1 MTMGKKISSTLRTK
15 LKKIKL
21 VITDADGVLT
31 DGGMYYSKNGEE
43 LKKFN
48 TKDGMAVELLG
59 KVNIGTIIMTRENS
73 KTVQQRGKKIKVLET
88 IIGVCE
94 KEKLLDS
101 ICQRYK
107 VSPDEVAYVGDD
119 VNDLLIMKRVGVS
132 CAPMD
137 SVETIKKT
145 ADYICE
151 KKGGEGVLREVS
163 EIILLFKNKANT
175 L

>member
-1 MTMGKKISSTLRTK
+1 MIMGKKISTALRRK
-15 LKKIKL
+15 FKKIKL
-21 VITDADGVLT
+21 VVTDADGVLT
-31 DGGMYYSKNGEE
+31 DGGMYYSKDGEE

-59 KVNIGTIIMTRENS
+59 KANIGTIIMTRENS

-88 IIGVCE
+88 IIGACE

-107 VSPDEVAYVGDD
+107 VSPDEIAYIGDD
-119 VNDLLIMKRVGVS
+119 INDLLIMKRVGVS
-132 CAPMD
+132 CVPMD
-137 SVETIKKT
+137 SVEIIKKA
-145 ADYICE
+145 ADYKCE

-163 EIILLFKNKANT
+163 EIILLFKNKA
-175 L
+175 